1 MAPRPATPKQ
11 LRLLRQLAASRG
23 TTFVVPESSA
33 EASRQIERLL
43 ARRPQ
48 SRTERSWDERVAG
61 PAPERGDA
69 ARVRAE
75 EITGWGS
82 SARWR

>member
-1 MAPRPATPKQ
+1 MASRPATPKQ
-11 LRLLRQLAASRG
+11 LRLLRHLAATRG
-23 TTFVVPESSA
+23 VTFAIPESSA

-43 ARRPQ
+43 ARAPQ
-48 SRTERSWDERVAG
+48 SRTERSWEERVAG
-61 PAPERGDA
+61 SAPERGDA
-69 ARVRAE
+69 ARVRPD